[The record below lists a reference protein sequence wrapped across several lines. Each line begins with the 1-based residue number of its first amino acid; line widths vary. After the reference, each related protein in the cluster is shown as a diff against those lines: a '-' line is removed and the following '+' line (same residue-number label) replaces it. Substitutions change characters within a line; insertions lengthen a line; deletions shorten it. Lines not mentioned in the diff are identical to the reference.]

1 MDYQKI
7 QKLNNKNLY
16 RETSE
21 QLLSISQNIQSIINY
36 RDPNLN
42 SQFKLQLH
50 EINQLIK
57 KQNHYLYDDN
67 TTIFN

>member
-21 QLLSISQNIQSIINY
+21 QLSDISQTIQSIIHY

-42 SQFKLQLH
+42 SKFKLQLH
-50 EINQLIK
+50 ELNQLIK

-67 TTIFN
+67 KTIFN

>member
-7 QKLNNKNLY
+7 QKLNKKNLY

-50 EINQLIK
+50 ELNQLIK